1 MYRFLVLIG
10 LFFFSIDQLRSQD
23 IGLIKSQLEAS
34 PVLKNHFFGFSLYDI
49 EQDRF
54 LLGVNE
60 DKYFTP
66 ASNTK
71 IFTLFTALKHI
82 GDSIPGIHYIE
93 RGDSLLFWGT
103 GDPTFLHPTL
113 DSGNVYR
120 FLQSTT
126 KRLFYVGTVPTEEP
140 FYRMGWAMEDYDE
153 AFQPEISV
161 FPIYGNIVRFK
172 LQSRKLITVPSY
184 FMDTMDVDDGY
195 KRKKPFKYSDEL
207 FVRLLEDTLKKPIE
221 YIKYQKPENV
231 DTLFSAATVDV
242 VREMML
248 MSDNFLAEQ
257 LMMVAAM
264 NRYAAF
270 HTAALRKDMEKE
282 HYGFFVDK
290 VYLYDGSGLSPYNK
304 VTARSLVDLLL
315 MIQRDIS
322 QADSLRYLFAAGGAE
337 GTLKATYRL
346 DRGIP
351 FVWAKTGTL
360 KNVYCQAGYIQ
371 TRSGRNLVFS
381 FLNNNI
387 PGSVSPVRR
396 EVARIM
402 TYIREHF

>member
-34 PVLKNHFFGFSLYDI
+34 PVLKNHFYGFSLYDI

-126 KRLFYVGTVPTEEP
+126 KRLFYV
-140 FYRMGWAMEDYDE
+140 
-153 AFQPEISV
+153 
-161 FPIYGNIVRFK
+161 
-172 LQSRKLITVPSY
+172 
-184 FMDTMDVDDGY
+184 
-195 KRKKPFKYSDEL
+195 
-207 FVRLLEDTLKKPIE
+207 
-221 YIKYQKPENV
+221 
-231 DTLFSAATVDV
+231 
-242 VREMML
+242 
-248 MSDNFLAEQ
+248 
-257 LMMVAAM
+257 
-264 NRYAAF
+264 
-270 HTAALRKDMEKE
+270 
-282 HYGFFVDK
+282 
-290 VYLYDGSGLSPYNK
+290 
-304 VTARSLVDLLL
+304 
-315 MIQRDIS
+315 
-322 QADSLRYLFAAGGAE
+322 
-337 GTLKATYRL
+337 
-346 DRGIP
+346 
-351 FVWAKTGTL
+351 
-360 KNVYCQAGYIQ
+360 
-371 TRSGRNLVFS
+371 
-381 FLNNNI
+381 
-387 PGSVSPVRR
+387 
-396 EVARIM
+396 
-402 TYIREHF
+402 